1 MSNTTTNKETVGR
14 VFAEVI
20 NLGKLDLIDELFD
33 PDFETVTPQ
42 GALDREGFAGYV
54 QAWRAGFP
62 DVRCDVE
69 DLTAEDDRV
78 AWAIRATGT
87 HTGDFMGIPA
97 TGRTV
102 DFDSLNLATF
112 RNGRLHRHT
121 VMMDLGR
128 MMQQL
133 GVAQA

>member
-1 MSNTTTNKETVGR
+1 MSDTTTNKETVGR

-112 RNGRLHRHT
+112 RNGRLYRHT